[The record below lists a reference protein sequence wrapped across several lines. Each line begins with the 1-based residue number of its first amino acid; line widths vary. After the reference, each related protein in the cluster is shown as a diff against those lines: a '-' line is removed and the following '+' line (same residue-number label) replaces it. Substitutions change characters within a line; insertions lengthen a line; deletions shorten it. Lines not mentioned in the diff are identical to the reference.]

1 MTERD
6 DDLIRV
12 MAEEAGAE
20 EVLADRAD
28 RRRKRQAA
36 RRKLLGDRAQL
47 RLVLV
52 SVVFLACFGALG
64 GRMAI
69 LAASEPAEPRIS
81 RGDQT
86 TTLAAGRRA
95 IVDRNGRLLAVDLPV
110 HAIYAHPRE
119 LTAAGVVGASSSVTS
134 VRGGLAN
141 VEHADVVP
149 INRSSS
155 THNAK

>member
-20 EVLADRAD
+20 QVLADRTD
-28 RRRKRQAA
+28 RRRKRQAE

-69 LAASEPAEPRIS
+69 LAASEPSEPRIS
-81 RGDQT
+81 SDAQT
-86 TTLAAGRRA
+86 ETLA
-95 IVDRNGRLLAVDLPV
+95 
-110 HAIYAHPRE
+110 
-119 LTAAGVVGASSSVTS
+119 
-134 VRGGLAN
+134 
-141 VEHADVVP
+141 
-149 INRSSS
+149 
-155 THNAK
+155 